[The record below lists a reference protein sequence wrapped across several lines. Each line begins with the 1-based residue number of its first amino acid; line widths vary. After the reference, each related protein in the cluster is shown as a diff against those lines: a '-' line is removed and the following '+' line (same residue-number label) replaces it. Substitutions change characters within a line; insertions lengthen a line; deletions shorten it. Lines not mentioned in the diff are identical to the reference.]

1 VHVIRISLVFVLSC
15 VCSLIN
21 AQSTS
26 GPCASAYEL
35 AALEFFPDVVG
46 GAVVPGMVYAAR
58 DDGHLQ
64 AYRMLGDGL
73 LEEAG
78 QYTSFGNC
86 IDAVANGSIVY
97 AAFEGSVGSVNIVDF
112 ADPEHPIWRGSYSV
126 PPHDPVSIALEDGYL
141 VVAWSDDSVRVY
153 DTNQGVYPPLY
164 STVQLEGPL
173 IAANMSGNTLAVATL
188 NSELVVFDLSD
199 PTQPYMIGDAL
210 VLDRPKDL
218 AFLGDELIVTTDTA
232 INHFVVEGSG
242 VSLAGSCPIPGQS
255 EGMIDDGSGVFVSVR
270 DHGIFRFEFNALGQL
285 SQTRSFGSARHT
297 GWIDAYGD
305 TLYYA
310 DLDRGLGAISLR
322 RTGNEILQ
330 YASSLGEIEYMED
343 GLVVAVAPQ
352 RVRIANYDTH
362 GGIGPTVSELPFAPV
377 IDGADVEGDRLYV
390 SRGGLHVYDI
400 QDPSS
405 PAGLGVYDELG
416 ALGDVKVRDGYAYV
430 TKFGLRAIDARD
442 PQNMAQVFY
451 ENHTLGYSWLH
462 LEGDRL
468 YLVSSSRGTFV
479 YDISDPAMP
488 QLIGEVE
495 SIDSAYPVHIED
507 SILYVAADDER
518 IDGYDVRD
526 PSTPELV
533 LTLHTGCEAQS
544 MDRFSETIVVDTDCG
559 LMVFDLALPLG
570 DRLRLTTLGSRPALR
585 RPRIIGDL
593 AFVPDS
599 DDAIAVVHLSALCG
613 ICPAD
618 LNADGSLNFFDVS
631 AFLVG
636 YLGQDASGDWNNDG
650 VWDFFDVSAFL
661 GDYTLGCP

>member
-1 VHVIRISLVFVLSC
+1 MSFVLLC
-15 VCSLIN
+15 LPPN
-21 AQSTS
+21 AQATS
-26 GPCASAYEL
+26 GPCDSAYDL
-35 AALEFFPDVVG
+35 ATLEFYPEVVG
-46 GAVVPGMVYAAR
+46 GAVGAGMVYAAR
-58 DDGHLQ
+58 SDGHLQ
-64 AYRMLGDGL
+64 GYRMLGDGL

-78 QYTSFGNC
+78 RYTGFGKC
-86 IDAVANGSIVY
+86 FDAVADGSIVY
-97 AAFEGSVGSVNIVDF
+97 AAFEGSVGSVDIVDF
-112 ADPEHPIWRGSYSV
+112 ADPEHPIWRGSLSV

-153 DTNQGVYPPLY
+153 DTNQGVYPPLF
-164 STVQLEGPL
+164 SMVQLEGPL
-173 IAANMSGNTLAVATL
+173 IAAKISGNTLAVATL
-188 NSELVVFDLSD
+188 NSELVAFDLSD

-218 AFLGDELIVTTDTA
+218 VFLGDELIVTTDTA
-232 INHFVVEGSG
+232 INHLVVEGSG
-242 VSLAGSCPIPGQS
+242 VSRAGSCPIPGQS
-255 EGMIDDGSGVFVSVR
+255 NGMIDDGSGVIVSVR
-270 DHGIFRFEFNALGQL
+270 DHGIFRFEFDTQGQL
-285 SQTRSFGSARHT
+285 SQTRSFGSAHHT

-322 RTGNEILQ
+322 RTGNEIIQ
-330 YASSLGEIEYMED
+330 YAPSLGEIEYMKN

-352 RVRIANYDTH
+352 RVRIANYDT
-362 GGIGPTVSELPFAPV
+362 IGWVGPVVSELSFAPV

-390 SRGGLHVYDI
+390 SRVGLRVYDI
-400 QDPSS
+400 SDTADPVE
-405 PAGLGVYDELG
+405 LGYFDQLG
-416 ALGDVKVRDGYAYV
+416 ALGDVKVRDGYAFV
-430 TKFGLRAIDARD
+430 TKFGLRVIDVRD
-442 PQNMAQVFY
+442 PQAMEQVFY

-468 YLVSSSRGTFV
+468 YLVSSSRGTYV

-559 LMVFDLALPLG
+559 LMVFDLAQPLG

-585 RPRIIGDL
+585 RPRIIGEL

-599 DDAIAVVHLSALCG
+599 DDAIAVVDTAALCDV
-613 ICPAD
+613 CPAD
-618 LNADGSLNFFDVS
+618 INTDGSLSFFDVSGFLAEYFQADLHADWNGDGSWNFFDVS
-631 AFLVG
+631 GFLED
-636 YLGQDASGDWNNDG
+636 YLA
-650 VWDFFDVSAFL
+650 
-661 GDYTLGCP
+661 GCP